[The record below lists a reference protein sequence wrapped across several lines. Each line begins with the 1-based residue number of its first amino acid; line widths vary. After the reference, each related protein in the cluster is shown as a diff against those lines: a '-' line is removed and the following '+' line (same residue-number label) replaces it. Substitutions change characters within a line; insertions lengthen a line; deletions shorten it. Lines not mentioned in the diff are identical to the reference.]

1 MKTFDRSIINS
12 YLIRK
17 YGRKV
22 VNMLGRTLE
31 EENELI
37 RKSGESKFMG
47 LLPVG
52 DYLEQWEHHLPRY
65 LEYGLDMSIVQ
76 NMRDE
81 R

>member
-37 RKSGESKFMG
+37 RKCGERTVYYMEKYMVKVFK
-47 LLPVG
+47 
-52 DYLEQWEHHLPRY
+52 
-65 LEYGLDMSIVQ
+65 I
-76 NMRDE
+76 
-81 R
+81 